1 MKIVFDPSTLHQS
14 TMGSITAVVY
24 FEFGQVRQFPGKG
37 WNDFVVVIAGW
48 WFETLKQISEGKTE
62 AKFRFMDGPYWINAA
77 LQGSCLLL
85 HCIEDRSDAGPVY
98 EDMISI
104 EEFRHELL
112 TLAQSVSFAC
122 KKAGFK
128 SRDLDGLRAVLPN

>member
-1 MKIVFDPSTLHQS
+1 
-14 TMGSITAVVY
+14 
-24 FEFGQVRQFPGKG
+24 
-37 WNDFVVVIAGW
+37 
-48 WFETLKQISEGKTE
+48 
-62 AKFRFMDGPYWINAA
+62 MDGPYWINAA
-77 LQGSCLLL
+77 RQGSCLLL
-85 HCIEDRSDAGPVY
+85 HCIEDRSDAGLVY

-104 EEFRHELL
+104 DEFRHELL